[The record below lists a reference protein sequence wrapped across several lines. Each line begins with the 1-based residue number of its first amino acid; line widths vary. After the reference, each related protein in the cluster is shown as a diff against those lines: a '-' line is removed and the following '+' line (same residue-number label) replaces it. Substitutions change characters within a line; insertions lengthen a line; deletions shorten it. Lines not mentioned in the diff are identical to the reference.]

1 MKTVIIYATKH
12 GSVENAANK
21 LKSKIPDKVML
32 VNIMA
37 ESPPSLE
44 EFENVVIGGS
54 IYAGKIQK
62 KLIKYIDSHLNELLT
77 KRIGLFICAAQEE
90 KIREK
95 ELKDSFPEVLFQHA
109 LCKEIFGYEVH
120 FEDMNFIER
129 KLVGAILGHKKSYS
143 ELSEEKIN
151 QFAHAMAEE

>member
-44 EFENVVIGGS
+44 EFENVIIGGS

-90 KIREK
+90 KIRER

-109 LCKEIFGYEVH
+109 LCKGIFGYEVH

-129 KLVGAILGHKKSYS
+129 KLAGAILGHKKSYS